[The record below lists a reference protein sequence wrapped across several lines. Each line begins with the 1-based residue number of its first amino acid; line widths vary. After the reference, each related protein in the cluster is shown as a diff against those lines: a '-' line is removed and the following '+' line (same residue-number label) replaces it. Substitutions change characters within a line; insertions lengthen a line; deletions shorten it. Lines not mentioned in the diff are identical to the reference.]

1 MGSLISQQQL
11 DTVVAHVDDAVAQ
24 GARVLTGGRARPDL
38 GPFFYEPTILEGV
51 TPAMTC
57 FGKETFGPVIAA
69 YRFHDEADAI
79 ARANDG
85 EYGLNASIYS
95 QDGPRAR
102 AIARLITCG
111 TVNINEAFA
120 ATFASLEAPMGGMR
134 QSGLGRRQGSEG
146 VLRFTETQS
155 VATQRATRLAPSLG
169 MSDATYAKVMTANL
183 RLMKKLGR
191 A

>member
-1 MGSLISQQQL
+1 
-11 DTVVAHVDDAVAQ
+11 
-24 GARVLTGGRARPDL
+24 
-38 GPFFYEPTILEGV
+38 
-51 TPAMTC
+51 MTC
-57 FGKETFGPVIAA
+57 FATETFGPVIAA

-85 EYGLNASIYS
+85 EYGLNSSIYS
-95 QDGPRAR
+95 QDGTRAR
-102 AIARLITCG
+102 AVARQITCG

-120 ATFASLEAPMGGMR
+120 ASFASVEAPMGGMR
-134 QSGLGRRQGSEG
+134 QSGIGRRQGSEG

-155 VATQRATRLAPSLG
+155 VATQRVARLAPSLG

-183 RLMKKLGR
+183 RLLKRLGR